1 MSFGGMDCRE
11 QRHRRINKY
20 QGEAFSIIQIDSGET
35 DMKWK
40 RIRSV
45 KMSIQQD
52 KENNMNYGNLSEK
65 I

>member
-20 QGEAFSIIQIDSGET
+20 QGEAFAIIQIDSGET

-40 RIRSV
+40 RLGV
-45 KMSIQQD
+45 
-52 KENNMNYGNLSEK
+52 
-65 I
+65 